1 MSIALETFVSPMRIN
16 TESNRIICWKSDDEV
31 KRHIFGFETESGVFK
46 QGHDLKSINVI
57 R

>member
-31 KRHIFGFETESGVFK
+31 KRQIFGFETEPGVFK
-46 QGHDLKSINVI
+46 QGLDLKSINVI